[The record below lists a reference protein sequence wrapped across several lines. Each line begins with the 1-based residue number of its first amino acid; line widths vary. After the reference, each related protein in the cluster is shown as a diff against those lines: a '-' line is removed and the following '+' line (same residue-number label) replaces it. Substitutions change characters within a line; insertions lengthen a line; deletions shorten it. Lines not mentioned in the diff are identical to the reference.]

1 MKQKKFYS
9 HKELHKEWMKDPEYR
24 KEYERLEPE
33 FQIAKAIIDARVRRK
48 VTQQKLAELAN
59 TGQAVI
65 SRLENMTGK
74 PSISL
79 VQRVAEA
86 LGLRLQVRLVPQ

>member
-1 MKQKKFYS
+1 
-9 HKELHKEWMKDPEYR
+9 
-24 KEYERLEPE
+24 
-33 FQIAKAIIDARVRRK
+33 
-48 VTQQKLAELAN
+48 VTQQRLAELAN

-79 VQRVAEA
+79 VQKVAEA
-86 LGLRLQVRLVPQ
+86 LGLRLQIRLVPQ